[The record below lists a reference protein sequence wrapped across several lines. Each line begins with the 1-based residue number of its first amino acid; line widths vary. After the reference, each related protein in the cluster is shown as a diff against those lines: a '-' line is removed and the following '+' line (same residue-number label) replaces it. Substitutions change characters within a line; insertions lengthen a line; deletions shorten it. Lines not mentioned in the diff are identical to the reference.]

1 MELTT
6 LIGLLAG
13 ALTTASFVPQ
23 VVRILV
29 TRETRAI
36 SLTMYALFT
45 TGVFL
50 WLVYGV
56 ILGELPIVLA
66 NGLAFVLA
74 ATVLALKLRHG

>member
-1 MELTT
+1 VELTT